1 MEAKGKEMAD
11 EVKRLKAC
19 INDLTSVLALPAIW
33 NCRGP
38 CQVVTALLDLL
49 LGILRLDFAYAKTK
63 DPFSHAQMEMVRF
76 REPGEPPV
84 KPQEIGQA
92 LNPWLST
99 VPHPSPLVV
108 RNPAGAGDVSIAPIG
123 LGLNHEL
130 GWVVAGR
137 GALTFQPRRKSWF

>member
-92 LNPWLST
+92 LNP
-99 VPHPSPLVV
+99 
-108 RNPAGAGDVSIAPIG
+108 AGAGDVSIAPIG